1 MLEEMVL
8 GDLLGPAGGPDEE
21 LTEGNVHDRYLV
33 GVMAP
38 RPLAQ
43 PAPAKPEEDEED
55 EDTPLIPDELSA
67 GGADSLDDGTT
78 EKDIPV
84 AQAHLPSSFGM
95 TFCVD
100 KSATALRVEARWGQ
114 YKRETREDQI
124 DQRSGRPRRVWRRY
138 QRGGQVTVRL

>member
-1 MLEEMVL
+1 MSDAVLPAVPTPCQLRALLEEMVRN
-8 GDLLGPAGGPDEE
+8 DLLGPAGGPDEE

-43 PAPAKPEEDEED
+43 PPATAKTEEDEED
-55 EDTPLIPDELSA
+55 EETPLIPDELSA
-67 GGADSLDDGTT
+67 GGADTIDDGTT
-78 EKDIPV
+78 EKDMPI

-100 KSATALRVEARWGQ
+100 KSA
-114 YKRETREDQI
+114 
-124 DQRSGRPRRVWRRY
+124 
-138 QRGGQVTVRL
+138 